1 MRVCVI
7 NGLSRGACVANLDKK
22 QNLKKKTEFNCINSN
37 ENTVSFKSKIRWA
50 SGVGSALG
58 TGIGALAGIGLAAIT
73 GGLALAPM
81 IGAMVGTIG
90 GGIAGGAIDDNAGR
104 GSNDDDIYS
113 NDLNNYYYP

>member
-1 MRVCVI
+1 MRVCAI
-7 NGLSRGACVANLDKK
+7 SGQSSIFCVTNLDKK

-81 IGAMVGTIG
+81 IGAMIGTIG
-90 GGIAGGAIDDNAGR
+90 GGIAGDAIDDNAGR
-104 GSNDDDIYS
+104 RSNDDDTYS
-113 NDLNNYYYP
+113 NNLNDYYP